1 MKRASTADILGS
13 FSKSKVP
20 ARWAKHHRDLSDL
33 RDQMLNI
40 SAPKIEVERT
50 DDVADAGSSEI
61 DQNLEMALHRGTRET
76 LGEIVAALRRIETG
90 TYGVCELTGEEIE
103 SDRLAATPWAR
114 YSLAGQAE
122 LERSGGNNHARI
134 GERQSVMNA
143 EAPQVEESEE
153 TESSVAA

>member
-1 MKRASTADILGS
+1 MLDIT
-13 FSKSKVP
+13 
-20 ARWAKHHRDLSDL
+20 
-33 RDQMLNI
+33 
-40 SAPKIEVERT
+40 APKMEPERT

-90 TYGVCELTGEEIE
+90 SYGICELTGEEIE
-103 SDRLAATPWAR
+103 SDRLTATPWAR

-122 LERSGGNNHARI
+122 LERNVGNNHARI

-143 EAPQVEESEE
+143 ETPQVDGEE